1 MGPSARRAVRH
12 RLAPLLA
19 AASLAAMPLAAP
31 LATPLAAQ
39 APTTPTTPTAPAC
52 PAGPVALV
60 LPGGGVRGM
69 AHVGVIQV
77 LDSLGVVPDLVVG
90 TSMGAI
96 VGALYA
102 SGYDGREIERLTRE
116 YDLGAYVGR
125 YAPRAPRALGP
136 QRPLLLWEEGEGGA
150 FDLETAA
157 AQEGRIN
164 GLLAALML
172 RGNLLARGDFDRL
185 PVPFR
190 AVATDLRTGG
200 RVTLARGDLAEAVRA
215 SFAIPLV
222 FDPVQLDGHTLV
234 DGGLAENVPVRLARE
249 LGAGRVL
256 LSGLPIAD
264 VAGVP
269 RTPAM
274 AQRLVDLLFDQTYPS
289 LGEADVAI
297 ASAVDDTPNL
307 DFRDT
312 TVRTMVARGRA
323 AAQRAFG
330 ALAPEAM
337 RCLTSASA
345 ERRAH
350 RAALAVPALAEP
362 LLAHTAT
369 GEARHFVEK
378 TLGARVGGTLAFDT
392 LQARLARL
400 GEVEAI
406 RAAWLHPVAVG
417 GTGAGDASASAPD
430 SVALAPVLQLAPRRA
445 VGAGLAYDG
454 DLGGRAW
461 VGMVDRRVAGRPLE
475 IALRG
480 GVGEWRQDAHVELR
494 KGVEDVRDAR
504 APFVLARVSREDV
517 RLFTRRGVELAR
529 TELPRVRE
537 RVVMAGVDLP
547 RGDRL
552 ELQAALFIRQW
563 DDARESATLPTS
575 DVTRETTASGLA
587 LQLRAG
593 DGTRRLVRL
602 EGEWTPRY
610 GRALVV
616 ARRGL
621 GTGHWQASGSVRL
634 GAVGREAPLTAWL
647 PLGGSEG
654 FAGLRIGERL
664 GRAEASAAVE
674 VSRAMMGPVR
684 MQLTLMGGQ
693 VSVDPARPL
702 DGAWLGGARV
712 GVGADTPI
720 GPVRAQYGVN
730 GDRRSQWYLRVGHWF

>member
-1 MGPSARRAVRH
+1 MRH
-12 RLAPLLA
+12 RPASHLV
-19 AASLAAMPLAAP
+19 ASLAAVA
-31 LATPLAAQ
+31 LATSPLAAQ
-39 APTTPTTPTAPAC
+39 AAASPAPAC
-52 PAGPVALV
+52 SAGPVALV

-77 LDSLGVVPDLVVG
+77 LDSLGIVPDLVVG

-102 SGYDGREIERLTRE
+102 SGYGGHEIERLTRE

-125 YAPRAPRALGP
+125 YAPRAPRGLGP

-164 GLLAALML
+164 AILAALML

-200 RVTLARGDLAEAVRA
+200 RVALGRGDLAEAVRA

-264 VAGVP
+264 MAGVP

-274 AQRLVDLLFDQTYPS
+274 AQRLVDLLFDQTYPP
-289 LGEADVAI
+289 LGPADVEI
-297 ASAVDDTPNL
+297 ASDVDDTPNL

-312 TVRTMVARGRA
+312 TVRTMVARGRSA
-323 AAQRAFG
+323 ALRVFG
-330 ALAPEAM
+330 AMSSTEM
-337 RCLTSASA
+337 TCLTSASA
-345 ERRAH
+345 EPRARRE
-350 RAALAVPALAEP
+350 ALAMPVLAQP
-362 LLAHTAT
+362 LLAREAT

-378 TLGARVGGTLAFDT
+378 TLGARAGGTLAFDT

-406 RAAWLHPVAVG
+406 RAAWLHPV
-417 GTGAGDASASAPD
+417 GATAD

-461 VGMVDRRVAGRPLE
+461 AGIVDRRVAGRPLE

-480 GVGEWRQDAHVELR
+480 GAGEWRQDAYVELR

-504 APFVLARVSREDV
+504 APFVLAGVSREDV
-517 RLFTRRGVELAR
+517 RMFTARGVELAR

-537 RVVMAGVDLP
+537 RTVMAGVDLP
-547 RGDRL
+547 RGDRM
-552 ELQAALFIRQW
+552 ELQAAILVRQW
-563 DDARESATLPTS
+563 NDAREGATLPAT
-575 DVTRETTASGLA
+575 DVTREATTSGLA
-587 LQLRAG
+587 LRLRAG
-593 DGTRRLVRL
+593 DGTRRLVQL
-602 EGEWTPRY
+602 EGEWTLRY
-610 GRALVV
+610 GRAVLV

-621 GTGHWQASGSVRL
+621 GTGHWQAGGSVRL
-634 GAVGREAPLTAWL
+634 GAVGRDAPLTAWL

-664 GRAEASAAVE
+664 GRAEAAATAE
-674 VSRAMMGPVR
+674 VSRAVMGPVR
-684 MQLTLMGGQ
+684 LQHTLMGGQ
-693 VSVDPARPL
+693 VATDPARPL
-702 DGAWLGGARV
+702 DGAWLGGVRM
-712 GVGADTPI
+712 GIGADTPI